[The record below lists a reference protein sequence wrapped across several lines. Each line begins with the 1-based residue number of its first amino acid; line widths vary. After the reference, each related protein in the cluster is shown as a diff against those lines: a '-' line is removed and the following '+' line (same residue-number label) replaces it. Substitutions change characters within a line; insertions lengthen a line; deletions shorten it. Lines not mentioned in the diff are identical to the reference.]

1 MDWRTRFDVSVH
13 MEYSGRVA
21 CSSGVLFENSIVCL
35 VVFVCCCFCRIS
47 FSRLGVWFFW
57 MPVFGVFVRSDCS
70 ELPFWFLFGEFDSG
84 SGRTLAACLTHAS
97 RTESALR
104 SDSSG
109 ERVSNTWVI
118 CPALWDKPGKLGL
131 IPDRTTACMGCGG
144 KLLRCGMGPR
154 PISLL
159 VG

>member
-1 MDWRTRFDVSVH
+1 
-13 MEYSGRVA
+13 
-21 CSSGVLFENSIVCL
+21 
-35 VVFVCCCFCRIS
+35 
-47 FSRLGVWFFW
+47 
-57 MPVFGVFVRSDCS
+57 MPVFGVLLESDFS
-70 ELPFWFLFGEFDSG
+70 DWPFWVLFGEFDPG

-97 RTESALR
+97 RTER
-104 SDSSG
+104 PFRGCSSG

-131 IPDRTTACMGCGG
+131 IPDRTTAFMGCGG

>member
-1 MDWRTRFDVSVH
+1 

-21 CSSGVLFENSIVCL
+21 CSAGVLFENSIVCL
-35 VVFVCCCFCRIS
+35 VVFVCCCFLPCSGFPCWGVVFFDAS
-47 FSRLGVWFFW
+47 FWCLAVVRFSLIGLFW
-57 MPVFGVFVRSDCS
+57 V
-70 ELPFWFLFGEFDSG
+70 LFGEFDPG

-97 RTESALR
+97 RTESPFR
-104 SDSSG
+104 GDSSG

-131 IPDRTTACMGCGG
+131 IPDRTPRCMSWGG